1 MTTIQFDVDNEILT
15 SFKGSPESLA
25 KEVRMAAAAKLF
37 ELGELSS
44 GRAAQLAGIT
54 RVEFLATIGRYQVS
68 PFTTNPDELEREIK
82 NA

>member
-1 MTTIQFDVDNEILT
+1 MTTVQFDVDSEILAI
-15 SFKGSPESLA
+15 FQGSPDSLA

-44 GRAAQLAGIT
+44 GTAAQLAGVS

-68 PFTTNPDELEREIK
+68 PFTTDPDELELEVK